1 MKWYKKLHW
10 QIIIGLVLGLIWG
23 LVANLVG
30 LNEFTQE
37 FIKPIGTIFIKLL
50 VLIAVPLVLVSLV
63 TGITSLNDT
72 AKLSRMGLKTVLIY
86 AITTVFAISIGLATV
101 NIMKPGKSLP
111 VETRDQLQTTYSESL
126 EGKDEAAMEVM
137 ERGPLDFFVDI
148 VPENFFSAA
157 SDNSNML
164 QVVFVA
170 ILLGIG
176 IIQIGGKKAETLT
189 NFFDAFNDV
198 IIRIVELI
206 MLTAPYG
213 VFALMA
219 SLLIDL
225 AGDDLGKALELLYAL
240 GWYCLAVVI
249 GLTLHVFIVYATLFK
264 ATSNMKLSTFF
275 RAIQPAMLLGFSTS
289 SSAATLPVTMERV
302 EKNLG
307 VEDEVASFVLPIGAT
322 VNMDGT
328 SLYQAV
334 AAVFIAQ
341 ALGMDL
347 TLVQQLTIV
356 LTATAA
362 SIGAAGVPGA
372 GIIMLVIVLESV
384 QVPTAGIALILG
396 VDRILDMFRTM
407 VNVTGDAAVSVA
419 VASTE
424 GLLGEAHLDD

>member
-1 MKWYKKLHW
+1 
-10 QIIIGLVLGLIWG
+10 
-23 LVANLVG
+23 
-30 LNEFTQE
+30 
-37 FIKPIGTIFIKLL
+37 
-50 VLIAVPLVLVSLV
+50 
-63 TGITSLNDT
+63 
-72 AKLSRMGLKTVLIY
+72 
-86 AITTVFAISIGLATV
+86 
-101 NIMKPGKSLP
+101 
-111 VETRDQLQTTYSESL
+111 
-126 EGKDEAAMEVM
+126 
-137 ERGPLDFFVDI
+137 
-148 VPENFFSAA
+148 
-157 SDNSNML
+157 
-164 QVVFVA
+164 
-170 ILLGIG
+170 
-176 IIQIGGKKAETLT
+176 
-189 NFFDAFNDV
+189 
-198 IIRIVELI
+198 
-206 MLTAPYG
+206 
-213 VFALMA
+213 
-219 SLLIDL
+219 
-225 AGDDLGKALELLYAL
+225 
-240 GWYCLAVVI
+240 
-249 GLTLHVFIVYATLFK
+249 
-264 ATSNMKLSTFF
+264 MKLSTFF

-407 VNVTGDAAVSVA
+407 VNITGDAAVSVA
-419 VASTE
+419 VASSE

>member
-1 MKWYKKLHW
+1 MKWYRKLHW
-10 QIIIGLVLGLIWG
+10 QIIIGLILGLLWG
-23 LVANLVG
+23 LFANLAG
-30 LNEFTQE
+30 LNEFTVDY
-37 FIKPIGTIFIKLL
+37 IKPIGTIFIKLL

-63 TGITSLNDT
+63 TGVTSLNDT
-72 AKLSRMGLKTVLIY
+72 TQLSRMGGKTVGIY
-86 AITTVFAISIGLATV
+86 AITTVFAITIGLVTV
-101 NIMKPGKSLP
+101 NLIQPGKSLP
-111 VETRDQLQTTYSESL
+111 PDTRDKLQATYSESI
-126 EGKDEAAMEVM
+126 EDRSQSAQEVM

-148 VPENFFSAA
+148 VPENLVNAA

-164 QVVFVA
+164 QIVFVA

-176 IIQIGGKKAETLT
+176 IIQIGGPKADTIIT
-189 NFFDAFNDV
+189 FFDAFNDV

-219 SLLIDL
+219 ALLVDL
-225 AGDDLGKALELLYAL
+225 AGDDLGQALELLYAL
-240 GWYCLAVVI
+240 GWYCLAVLI
-249 GLTLHVFIVYATLFK
+249 GLTLHVIIVYTSLFK

-328 SLYQAV
+328 SLYQAI

-347 TLVQQLTIV
+347 TILEQLTIV

-372 GIIMLVIVLESV
+372 GIVMLVIVLEAI

-424 GLLGEAHLDD
+424 GRLGAPHLDD